1 MISFK
6 NQCDFPSNRLDV
18 RFTKVCDNACPF
30 CVERGGIHTL
40 SQLEI
45 DKMVENTIKTNPD
58 NVGILGGEPM
68 LWPKKVYDYVS
79 RVYDK
84 VPEIYI
90 TTSLPI
96 SVEKEWDTWVTKA
109 FDLLTGI
116 NVSIQAH
123 NWEDHNKILH
133 ASSNHNRFTILQ
145 KIAKH
150 YPDKLRV
157 CINFYKG
164 GIDTAEKLES
174 LLELLVSW
182 GVKSVKLNEIQWDE
196 SGYVSFAQMYN
207 MKMKSAYAFGCYKE
221 LKEHHLNKKFPSL
234 KIMLHRS
241 CCWSQSAIE
250 PTWFDGLK
258 DIIKYLKYRLF
269 GHKRFNV
276 LYENGELSWG
286 WRSEDT

>member
-45 DKMVENTIKTNPD
+45 DKMVENTIKIKPD

-68 LWPKKVYDYVS
+68 LWPKKVYNYVS

-90 TTSLPI
+90 TTSLPLAT
-96 SVEKEWDTWVTKA
+96 EKEWDTWVTKA

-123 NWEDHNKILH
+123 TWEEHNKILH
-133 ASSNHNRFTILQ
+133 ASSNHNRFAILQ
-145 KIAKH
+145 KIAKY

-164 GIDTAEKLES
+164 GIDTPEKLES

-182 GVKSVKLNEIQWDE
+182 GVKSVKLNEIQWDT
-196 SGYVSFAQMYN
+196 SGYISFEKMYN

-221 LKEHHLNKKFPSL
+221 LKNHCLNKKFPSL
-234 KIMLHRS
+234 KIVLHRS
-241 CCWSQSAIE
+241 CCWSQPAIE
-250 PTWFDGLK
+250 PTWFDVIK
-258 DIIKYLKYRLF
+258 DIIKYFKYRIF

-276 LYENGELSWG
+276 LYENGEISWG
-286 WRSEDT
+286 WRSEDN